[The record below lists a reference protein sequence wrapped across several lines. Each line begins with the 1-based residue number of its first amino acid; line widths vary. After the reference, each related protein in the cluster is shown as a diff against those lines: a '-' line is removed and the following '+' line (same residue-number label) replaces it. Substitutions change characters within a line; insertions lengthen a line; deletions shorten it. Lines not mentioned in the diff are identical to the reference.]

1 MKKRWSPH
9 HHAKLTVAD
18 FPVPILVHRVDHL
31 VNLLVRHLNVIR
43 HWKHM
48 WLVVRSRMTKC
59 VVCILCIFV
68 FFYIW
73 SQVVYPY

>member
-43 HWKHM
+43 HWKM
-48 WLVVRSRMTKC
+48 GSKYQLGV
-59 VVCILCIFV
+59 IG
-68 FFYIW
+68 
-73 SQVVYPY
+73 Q

>member
-31 VNLLVRHLNVIR
+31 VDLLVRHLNVIR
-43 HWKHM
+43 HWKMGSKYQLGVIGH
-48 WLVVRSRMTKC
+48 
-59 VVCILCIFV
+59 
-68 FFYIW
+68 
-73 SQVVYPY
+73 